1 MYLKGQHY
9 IDVKFDNTMK
19 TVENN
24 TDLISCIID
33 LKNLHKILG
42 RSSCSILRE

>member
-1 MYLKGQHY
+1 
-9 IDVKFDNTMK
+9 MK

-33 LKNLHKILG
+33 FKNFIKYWVDLPVAY
-42 RSSCSILRE
+42 